1 MSSVL
6 LRALLLFYLHV
17 HLQPNI
23 SPSFISFFFFLSD
36 TAPPEI
42 YSLPLPDPLPISPEA
57 GAPALAGRAHEGRA
71 GSVAAAPPAAPVPR
85 RADLG
90 ARRDRPGRDPPVP
103 HRIPRAAR
111 RDGVAHVALHA
122 GRDRARVAGP
132 DDQRGP
138 PSVRRS
144 ARGARGTDR
153 AHQADRVG
161 AGWRGGR
168 RQPGDRRGAGRVR
181 RGERLPL
188 PERGARGATGG
199 RARDQ
204 RPPPGRSPGGR
215 SVDRGSAD
223 RGSDPARVRARC
235 GGRRVIRRYAA
246 LIRNAWLVD
255 LQYRASIVLWLL
267 WGVAEPA
274 IALGIWWTIAGD
286 GSVAGYARAD
296 FARYFFAV
304 MLINQLT
311 IAWDSWYLDRW
322 IREGDL
328 NYRLARPLH
337 PAHEAVAENI
347 AYKARTASV
356 ILVVWLLVAAAW
368 PAVRLPFDPGR
379 WAITAVAVLLAAAM
393 RFFISFTTGLLA
405 FWTTRATAIMELHAR
420 VSLFL
425 AGRIAPLALLPPAVA
440 GVAGVLWFRSMLA
453 FPVDLLTGA
462 VQGTDAI
469 LRGLGGQ
476 IVWLA
481 VWILACRVAWS
492 RGIRKYGAVGG

>member
-1 MSSVL
+1 
-6 LRALLLFYLHV
+6 
-17 HLQPNI
+17 
-23 SPSFISFFFFLSD
+23 
-36 TAPPEI
+36 
-42 YSLPLPDPLPISPEA
+42 
-57 GAPALAGRAHEGRA
+57 
-71 GSVAAAPPAAPVPR
+71 
-85 RADLG
+85 
-90 ARRDRPGRDPPVP
+90 
-103 HRIPRAAR
+103 
-111 RDGVAHVALHA
+111 
-122 GRDRARVAGP
+122 
-132 DDQRGP
+132 
-138 PSVRRS
+138 
-144 ARGARGTDR
+144 
-153 AHQADRVG
+153 
-161 AGWRGGR
+161 
-168 RQPGDRRGAGRVR
+168 
-181 RGERLPL
+181 
-188 PERGARGATGG
+188 
-199 RARDQ
+199 
-204 RPPPGRSPGGR
+204 
-215 SVDRGSAD
+215 
-223 RGSDPARVRARC
+223 
-235 GGRRVIRRYAA
+235 VIKRYAA

-267 WGVAEPA
+267 WGVTEPA
-274 IALGIWWTIAGD
+274 IALGIWWAIAGD
-286 GSVAGYARAD
+286 GSVAGYARDD

-405 FWTTRATAIMELHAR
+405 FWTTRATAIMELHAG

-440 GVAGVLWFRSMLA
+440 SVAGVLWFRSTLA

-462 VQGTDAI
+462 VHGPGAV

-476 IVWLA
+476 IAWLG
-481 VWILACRVAWS
+481 VWIVAYRIAWT